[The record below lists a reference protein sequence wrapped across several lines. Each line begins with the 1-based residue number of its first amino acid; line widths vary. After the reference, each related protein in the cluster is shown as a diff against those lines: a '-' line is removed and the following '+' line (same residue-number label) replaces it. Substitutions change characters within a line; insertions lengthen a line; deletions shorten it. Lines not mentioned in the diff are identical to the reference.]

1 MSKKILVEAV
11 KTFGELDPALKAYLK
26 DLLIAGGLV
35 PKNKMTRQLP
45 PSNDSSWQYFYDDA
59 AVICEEISN
68 GYFDFAEVDKAI
80 YDLVENHYDV
90 PKTPTETYDNARRWA
105 AYCRKTSQK
114 ELATAIVAFASAM
127 NAWWKDQSDDPRR
140 QAVIDNSKANTLFGK
155 MVGSYKRYTSDR
167 DKQALKTANAAA
179 RAARAAN
186 NTGAT
191 GGATGGARQDD
202 YKYLGPLSSQVKDL
216 KGTPGSKITLSTPV
230 FIITGTNT
238 NSARVTPYAFVANL
252 IPTEKGGYGKNIGP
266 TNKVFY
272 GSANGYR
279 QYPLC
284 FENQQDADA
293 FLVEVQN
300 HISVPANMTNMH
312 VARVKADPNGY
323 FKIGTEFGD
332 AYVRASELNESLQ
345 EAAEEANKKDIAKK
359 DKKMTDEERAAR
371 KLARENARAKMS
383 LGKLP
388 DDMLENFND

>member
-1 MSKKILVEAV
+1 MNKKILVEAV

-35 PKNKMTRQLP
+35 PKTKITRQLP
-45 PSNDSSWQYFYDDA
+45 PQNDSYWNYFYEA
-59 AVICEEISN
+59 ANIICEEISN
-68 GYFDFAEVDKAI
+68 GYFDFPEVDKAI
-80 YDLVENHYDV
+80 SRLVNDHYDV
-90 PKTPTETYDNARRWA
+90 PKTPTDTYNDARHSSQH
-105 AYCRKTSQK
+105 CRKTTDK
-114 ELATAIVAFASAM
+114 ELATAIVAFATAM

-140 QAVIDNSKANTLFGK
+140 QAVIDNSKSNTLFGK
-155 MVGSYKRYTSDR
+155 VVGSYKRYTSDR
-167 DKQALKTANAAA
+167 DKQALKAANAAA

-186 NTGAT
+186 NTGTT
-191 GGATGGARQDD
+191 GGTANGVRQDD
-202 YKYLGPLSSQVKDL
+202 YKYMGPLSSQVKDL
-216 KGTPGSKITLSTPV
+216 KGTPGTKITLSTPV

-238 NSARVTPYAFVANL
+238 NSVRVTPYAFVANL
-252 IPTEKGGYGKNIGP
+252 VPTEKGGYGKNVGP

-300 HISVPANMTNMH
+300 NIPVPANMINMH

-332 AYVRASELNESLQ
+332 AYVRASELNENLQ
-345 EAAEEANKKDIAKK
+345 EAADDNKKDIAKK
-359 DKKMTDEERAAR
+359 DKKMTNKERAAR
-371 KLARENARAKMS
+371 KLARENARSKMS
-383 LGKLP
+383 FSRLP
-388 DDMLENFND
+388 DDMLSDFND